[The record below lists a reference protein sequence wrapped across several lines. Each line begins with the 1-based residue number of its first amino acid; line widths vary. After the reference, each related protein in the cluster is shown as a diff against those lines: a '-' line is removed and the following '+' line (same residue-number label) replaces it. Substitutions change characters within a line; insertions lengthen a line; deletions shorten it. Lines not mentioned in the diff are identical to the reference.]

1 MNYIYII
8 ALTYLAYRII
18 KAPVPPR
25 NPEVCKHRWKY
36 NFPNMP
42 SKRICTVCK
51 LRQARDWEKV
61 NLETEFNDQWT
72 LVFKDSRTDE
82 VLIKTWFN

>member
-51 LRQARDWEKV
+51 LRQAR
-61 NLETEFNDQWT
+61 FNDQWT